1 MRLSREKINHLSK
14 LLVEAFQDQE
24 GIGMSREV
32 NEVRLRIVKVL
43 TDELK
48 IDDVVDTEVRRTLS
62 SYAKKPVEGSREW
75 DVMYQKLYEA
85 EMKKRR
91 GF

>member
-14 LLVEAFQDQE
+14 LLIGSLQGQKGITLTREA
-24 GIGMSREV
+24 
-32 NEVRLRIVKVL
+32 NEVRLRVVKVI

-48 IDDVVDTEVRRTLS
+48 IDDVIDAEVRRTLN

-75 DVMYQKLYEA
+75 DILYQKLYES

>member
-14 LLVEAFQDQE
+14 LLIESIQGHQRISLTRAA
-24 GIGMSREV
+24 

-48 IDDVVDTEVRRTLS
+48 IDDVIDTEVRRSLN
-62 SYAKKPVEGSREW
+62 SYSKKPVEGSREW
-75 DVMYQKLYEA
+75 DILYQKLYEA

>member
-14 LLVEAFQDQE
+14 LLIESIQGHQ
-24 GIGMSREV
+24 GISLTRAA

-48 IDDVVDTEVRRTLS
+48 IDDVIDTEVRRSLN
-62 SYAKKPVEGSREW
+62 SYSKKPVEGSREW
-75 DVMYQKLYEA
+75 DILYQKLYEA

>member
-14 LLVEAFQDQE
+14 LLIGSIQGQKRITLTREAND
-24 GIGMSREV
+24 
-32 NEVRLRIVKVL
+32 VRLRVVKVI

-48 IDDVVDTEVRRTLS
+48 IDDVIDAEVRRSLN
-62 SYAKKPVEGSREW
+62 SYSKKPVEGSREW
-75 DVMYQKLYEA
+75 DILYQKLYES